1 MSALGEAL
9 RDGADAGGR
18 GVAEVLSEADPWE
31 DMRLHA
37 LGARRRRT
45 LRSVGV
51 LGAMGGAA
59 MLAAGGWGLAAPAYE
74 FADESLMA
82 AGAVAPT
89 RVAGVDLRC
98 GAELA
103 GALPA
108 DRADWSA
115 NPEASLSGT
124 VDTGRQATVHVQSA
138 GLPAA
143 TTLSATA
150 VLTLDDR
157 IVASMPIAE
166 TADGARAA
174 LAPGDCLA
182 GEVNPAL
189 LAAAE
194 AAGDLGRTF
203 ETHLAVVAL
212 DSDGEVVGHWFD
224 PPGTSVA
231 FVPVDA
237 AAVVDGWCPVARI

>member
-1 MSALGEAL
+1 MSALAEAL

-18 GVAEVLSEADPWE
+18 GVAEALSEADPW
-31 DMRLHA
+31 DNMRLRA

-51 LGAMGGAA
+51 LGTMGGAA
-59 MLAAGGWGLAAPAYE
+59 MLAVGGWSLGAPAYQ
-74 FADESLMA
+74 FADEGVMA
-82 AGAVAPT
+82 VGASAPT

-98 GAELA
+98 GADLA
-103 GALPA
+103 GTLPA
-108 DRADWSA
+108 DRADWTA
-115 NPEASLSGT
+115 APDASLSGT
-124 VDTGRQATVHVQSA
+124 VDTGRQATVHVRSTGLSA
-138 GLPAA
+138 DVG
-143 TTLSATA
+143 LSATA

-157 IVASMPIAE
+157 IVAAMPVAA
-166 TADGARAA
+166 TANGVQAA
-174 LAPGDCLA
+174 LAPGDCMA

-194 AAGDLGRTF
+194 AAGDLGRAL

-212 DSDGEVVGHWFD
+212 DSEGEVVGHWFD

-237 AAVVDGWCPVARI
+237 GTVVDGWCPVARI